1 MASVGPLEAWWSK
14 NARMS
19 ARRRHRVRPS
29 WATSSQSGRYPAS
42 DRVDQPGHCSLT
54 AAPVGIGV
62 GGDDLLIDQPGELD
76 GEVLVGVEN
85 AGEAGVLASR
95 EQLQAGAGDAPNPVE
110 RVAGMTTPA
119 QGLLLDALA
128 AGVELGAGQRHEV
141 KRVMPI
147 SA

>member
-1 MASVGPLEAWWSK
+1 M
-14 NARMS
+14 
-19 ARRRHRVRPS
+19 
-29 WATSSQSGRYPAS
+29 
-42 DRVDQPGHCSLT
+42 
-54 AAPVGIGV
+54 GV

-85 AGEAGVLASR
+85 AGEVGVLASR
-95 EQLQAGAGDAPNPVE
+95 EQLQAGAGDAPNPAK